1 MSVKDMRYNVMLAL
15 YFPILL
21 YAMSTFDLD
30 DSTIAVGNVQ
40 PYLDAE
46 ETVVLGQPF
55 QARAMLAVGSGEGLS
70 LNGSETFMA
79 SGDSMFVMETG
90 NLLAENEDVRE
101 VEYAATMTVPQ
112 LGGGTREVPISG
124 TFTVRRPEIVAVN
137 AGEVALY
144 RQCRNEVRI
153 DVPGLEDRPLILNG
167 TEARTLTLAPSG
179 QTAGIRVETPGPDGN
194 VFLGSK
200 SFAVIDPPRPEI
212 RVSNAGRSIN
222 NGDNLP
228 RGRFALNFA
237 VAADQEFAQRYPSDA
252 RYGVGSATVYIRRGL
267 TASERLGTYNLSGG
281 RLPAIRALASARPG
295 DRIIV
300 QLNNVYRLNYAG
312 TSVGVSLN
320 EGSRTFSFTIS

>member
-30 DSTIAVGNVQ
+30 DSTIAVGNVE

-70 LNGSETFMA
+70 LNGTDTFMA

-90 NLLAENEDVRE
+90 ALLAENEDVKE
-101 VEYAATMTVPQ
+101 IEYAATMTVPQ
-112 LGGGTREVPISG
+112 LGGGTREVPVSG

-144 RQCRNEVRI
+144 RLCRNEIRI
-153 DVPGLEDRPLILNG
+153 DVPGLEGRPLLLNG
-167 TEARTLTLAPSG
+167 NEGTTLTLAPSG
-179 QTAGIRVETPGPDGN
+179 ETAGVRVETPGPDGP
-194 VFLGSK
+194 VYLGAK

-212 RVSNAGRSIN
+212 RVTNANRSIN

-228 RGRFALNFA
+228 RGRFALNFS
-237 VAADQEFAQRYPSDA
+237 VQADQEFAQRYPQDA
-252 RYGVGSATVYIRRGL
+252 RYGIGSATVFIRRGL
-267 TASERLGTYNLSGG
+267 TASQRLGTYNLSGG
-281 RLPAIRALASARPG
+281 RLPAIRELASARPG

-300 QLNNVYRLNYAG
+300 QLNNVFRRNYAG
-312 TSVGVSLN
+312 NSVGVSLN